1 MLLLVK
7 LQETIYGYFLH
18 FLNRTKSLNASQ
30 IYLDKMLE
38 FLSRKRVVTANI
50 IVTQIKGNIYSL
62 STSEI
67 KLDDWFPEGQFKIQ
81 GYGLIYAK

>member
-18 FLNRTKSLNASQ
+18 FLNRTNRTKSPNASQ

-67 KLDDWFPEGQFKIQ
+67 KPDD
-81 GYGLIYAK
+81 